1 MKYKFYISFLGLLIP
16 LLFALNVYGQTP
28 DFDNYKILMSTGS
41 LPINLEDALKDDL
54 ATNSQSNKSRRAKKD
69 EKNFIVKSTS
79 SLDKLLRGGAVIYND
94 PVGAYLTKILNHVLS
109 NNGIEE
115 EVTVYFLRSE
125 EVNAYAMDKNFIFLT
140 AGLFSQVT
148 SEAQLAM
155 ILSHEYIH
163 YKNKHSRTEFIENLA
178 IVRDYKSYKT
188 SSTDARFL
196 IANFSREL
204 ETEADKQGF
213 AMYEAANY
221 SYNGAIEAFE
231 VLKYSHLPFEEI
243 KFEKSFLESND
254 LKFPKEYFLEE
265 ITPVQDADQKED
277 DDDKYRTHP
286 HIDARIVDMQELT
299 EGKSNAGRKD
309 FIISETDFYTYRKL
323 ARYEVCRLYL
333 IEQNYEEALYSA
345 YTLLKEEPNSQYLQ
359 KVVLKSLYGLTKF
372 SNANKFSKVHSNYK
386 KKQGESQQVYFF
398 VDAMSKKEINYTAIH
413 YAWKLHEKYPDDG
426 DISFILHDLVYEG
439 CKSNKLTP
447 FNLKTE
453 HPDTGQVATNDSLA
467 TDTTQNKT
475 NKYSKIKSDTDTD
488 NNKKKTKKKTNNFI
502 EYAFVDIL
510 KNNEFKNVLKEEYK
524 KWEDKQAADAEAIK
538 NKRKGKKVDEDEI
551 DETRNIDGMLV
562 LNPVIMRIDT
572 RKSEN
577 KIYYAT
583 NNKKKEMVDNFVM
596 LSKKQNIE
604 SRVYNP
610 VDLKEDD
617 VDKFNEMFILNTAMY
632 EMLSLPDKIE
642 MLPTDNLEL
651 KNIALNNET
660 NYLTNIGV
668 VTFIERK
675 NLLMPALIAYVT
687 FGFGLPYLIYKIA
700 SPNATTYI
708 YMSVYDIEKSKFVF
722 SDAVSVRSSAG
733 QDTMGSLLYDMIIR
747 MKNNNKTKSQK

>member
-1 MKYKFYISFLGLLIP
+1 MKLIRIMRSLGMLLFLGLFINIY
-16 LLFALNVYGQTP
+16 AQAP
-28 DFDNYKILMSTGS
+28 DFDNYQILMSNGQ
-41 LPINLEDALKDDL
+41 LPINLEDAMKDDL
-54 ATNSQSNKSRRAKKD
+54 ASNNQSNKSRRAKKD
-69 EKNFIVKSTS
+69 EKNFIIKSTY

-94 PVGAYLTKILNHVLS
+94 PVGAYLSQVLNHVLRS
-109 NNGIEE
+109 NGIDD

-125 EVNAYAMDKNFIFLT
+125 EVNAYAMDKNYIFLT
-140 AGLFSQVT
+140 AGLFAQVT
-148 SEAQLAM
+148 TEAQLAM

-163 YKNKHSRTEFIENLA
+163 YKNKHSRTEYHENMS

-213 AMYEAANY
+213 ELYEAANY
-221 SYNGAIEAFE
+221 SYDGAVEAYE

-243 KFEKSFLESND
+243 KFNQSFLESND
-254 LKFPKEYFLEE
+254 LKFPADYFLQE
-265 ITPVQDADQKED
+265 ISPITDNDKKE

-299 EGKSNAGRKD
+299 EGKSNSGRKD
-309 FIISETDFYTYRKL
+309 FIISKDDFFTYRKL
-323 ARYEVCRLYL
+323 ARYEVCRLFL
-333 IEQNYEEALYSA
+333 IERNYEEALYSA
-345 YTLLKEEPNSQYLQ
+345 FILLQENPTSQYLQ

-372 SNANKFSKVHSNYK
+372 SNASKFSKVHSNYK
-386 KKQGESQQVYFF
+386 KKQGESQQVHFF
-398 VDAMSKKEINYTAIH
+398 IDALSKKELNYTAIH
-413 YAWKLHEKYPDDG
+413 YAWKLHEKFPDDG
-426 DISFILHDLVYEG
+426 DITFILHDLVYEG
-439 CKSNKLTP
+439 CKNNKLTP

-453 HPDTGQVATNDSLA
+453 HPDTTTVLVNNNDSVS
-467 TDTTQNKT
+467 TDTTQNKS

-488 NNKKKTKKKTNNFI
+488 SNKKKTKKKINNFI
-502 EYAFVDIL
+502 DYAFVEIL
-510 KNNEFKNVLKEEYK
+510 KNNEFKNLLKEEYK
-524 KWEDKQAADAEAIK
+524 KWEDKEAEIAEAIK
-538 NKRKGKKVDEDEI
+538 NKRKGKQNKIHEDDI
-551 DETRNIDGMLV
+551 DETRNIDAMLV

-583 NNKKKEMVDNFVM
+583 NNKRKEMIDNFVM
-596 LSKKQNIE
+596 LSKKQGIE

-617 VDKFNEMFILNTAMY
+617 AEKFNEMFILNTAMY

-642 MLPTDNLEL
+642 MLPTDNLTL
-651 KNIALNNET
+651 KNIAANHET
-660 NYLTNIGV
+660 SYLANIGV
-668 VTFIERK
+668 VTFVERK
-675 NLLMPALIAYVT
+675 NLLMPALITYFT

-708 YMSVYDIEKSKFVF
+708 YMSVYDVDKSKFVF
-722 SDAVSVRSSAG
+722 SDAVSVKSSAG

-747 MKNNNKTKSQK
+747 MKK

>member
-1 MKYKFYISFLGLLIP
+1 MKCTLLKYP
-16 LLFALNVYGQTP
+16 LIALLAIMVSTMAYGQTP
-28 DFDNYKILMSTGS
+28 DFDNYKILMSSGS

-54 ATNSQSNKSRRAKKD
+54 ANNNQSNKTRKEKKD
-69 EKNFIVKSTS
+69 EKNFILKSTS

-94 PVGAYLTKILNHVLS
+94 PVGEYLTKVLNHVLQS
-109 NNGIEE
+109 NGIDE
-115 EVTVYFLRSE
+115 EVTVYFIRSE

-155 ILSHEYIH
+155 ILSHEFIH
-163 YKNKHSRTEFIENLA
+163 YKNKHSRTEYHENLS

-188 SSTDARFL
+188 TSTDARFL

-213 AMYEAANY
+213 ELYEAANY
-221 SYNGAIEAFE
+221 SYNGAVEAFE
-231 VLKYSHLPFEEI
+231 VLKYSYLPFEEI
-243 KFEKSFLESND
+243 KFDQGFLESTD
-254 LKFPKEYFLEE
+254 LKFPKDYFLEE
-265 ITPVQDADQKED
+265 VTPIQESEKKNND
-277 DDDKYRTHP
+277 DDEKYRTHP

-309 FIISETDFYTYRKL
+309 FIISESDFYTYRKV
-323 ARYEVCRLYL
+323 ARYEVCRLLL
-333 IEQNYEEALYSA
+333 IERNYEEALYSA
-345 YTLLKEEPNSQYLQ
+345 YILLKENPNSQYLQ

-372 SNANKFSKVHSNYK
+372 SNANKFSKVHSSYK

-398 VDAMSKKEINYTAIH
+398 IDALSKKEINYTAIH
-413 YAWKLHEKYPDDG
+413 YAWKLHEKYPEDG
-426 DISFILHDLVYEG
+426 DITYIMHDLVYEA
-439 CKSNKLTP
+439 CKNNKLTP

-453 HPDTGQVATNDSLA
+453 HPDTNTVLNTNDSLS
-467 TDTTQNKT
+467 TDTTYNKN
-475 NKYSKIKSDTDTD
+475 NKYSKIKSDNNTD

-502 EYAFVDIL
+502 EYAFVEIL
-510 KNNEFKNVLKEEYK
+510 KNNEFKNLLKEEYK
-524 KWEDKQAADAEAIK
+524 KWEDKEAEEAEAIK
-538 NKRKGKKVDEDEI
+538 NKRKGKQKKINEDDI
-551 DETRNIDGMLV
+551 DETRNIDAMLV
-562 LNPVIMRIDT
+562 LNPVIMKIDT

-583 NNKKKEMVDNFVM
+583 LNKKKEMIDNFVM
-596 LSKKQNIE
+596 LSKKQGIE

-632 EMLSLPDKIE
+632 EMLSLPDRVE
-642 MLPTDNLEL
+642 MLPTDNLDL
-651 KNIALNNET
+651 KAIAANHET
-660 NYLTNIGV
+660 NYLANIGV
-668 VTFIERK
+668 VTFVERK
-675 NLLMPALIAYVT
+675 NLLMPALITYFT

-708 YMSVYDIEKSKFVF
+708 YMSVYDVEKSKFVF

-747 MKNNNKTKSQK
+747 MKK